1 MDTVDRNKYE
11 RLDMLVHKQGIEI
24 KRLSNAIERISIAM
38 TAVRMNESKGKK

>member
-1 MDTVDRNKYE
+1 MDTVDQNKYE

-24 KRLSNAIERISIAM
+24 KRLYNAIERISVAM

>member
-1 MDTVDRNKYE
+1 MATVDQNKYE

-24 KRLSNAIERISIAM
+24 KRLSNAIERISTAM

>member
-1 MDTVDRNKYE
+1 MDTVDQNKYE

>member
-1 MDTVDRNKYE
+1 MDTVDQNKYE

-38 TAVRMNESKGKK
+38 TAVRMNELKGKK

>member
-1 MDTVDRNKYE
+1 MDTVDQNKYE

-24 KRLSNAIERISIAM
+24 KRLSNAIERISVAM